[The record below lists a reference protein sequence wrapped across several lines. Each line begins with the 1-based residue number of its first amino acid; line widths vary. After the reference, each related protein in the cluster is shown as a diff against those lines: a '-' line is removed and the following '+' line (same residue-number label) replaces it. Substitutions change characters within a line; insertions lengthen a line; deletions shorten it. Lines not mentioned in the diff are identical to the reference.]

1 MKRFFLIVLISVCF
15 GAGLKA
21 ELASSQEI
29 ESLRNLSGRTLL
41 RMCEIGDARCEAYIA
56 GVNAAFVRT
65 ALGEAVETQSLPIP
79 EEVIQNLMGY
89 CMPFDADDWLEQTII
104 GMKEYATKDEA
115 QLDYLAT
122 SLLWHALNETFPC
135 E

>member
-1 MKRFFLIVLISVCF
+1 MKRLCLVILMSVFCGTAF
-15 GAGLKA
+15 DAKTVSA
-21 ELASSQEI
+21 QEI

-79 EEVIQNLMGY
+79 EEVIQDIMGY
-89 CMPFDADDWLEQTII
+89 CMPFEAEDWLEQTII